1 MIKKLTYL
9 GIGLLSVTALT
20 ACSNEELTEHTS
32 VSNPVLNSYSVC
44 ADLTVSGNMPGT
56 RANVEDNGLKFF
68 WNQGD
73 EMTIWNGAEGFT
85 FKAVDS
91 YKEAPHLNKVEF
103 EGQASLDDNQT
114 VWGIYPKNET
124 AQSEADVLSFNL
136 PGTQTQTGNSSSLQN
151 TMFMYATGS
160 VSGNTIANMDFKHL
174 TGIMHFKLTNNRKS
188 AITIEHIS
196 VKANTAVFPYKA
208 SVGTDSEVTC
218 SDERNEMKLTVNQT
232 VDPSKDFNGFMS
244 ILPTANMTQ
253 DTELTFSAKL
263 QGEDAEMEL
272 CKGKASELYGTET
285 AFAKNGYKYAAGYS
299 YGIIKTIQPAGGTD
313 GYTDEGNSSYKVF
326 SANGFVTLMG
336 DIKITNNANA
346 KITLAEDLNFEGQ
359 QINSISNFNCTL
371 DGNSKKLMNF
381 TLKPTDNK
389 FGLIITNKGTIS
401 NLIIENTTLADID
414 ATLAGLLV
422 AENQGTISN
431 CQFNGVS
438 LSLKGSPT
446 GVDAGLVV
454 GKNLGGSAVI
464 EAVSIN
470 GSSLTINSGK
480 TNLGGI
486 AGQNGNWNTPVIKG
500 CSLNNNVTISCKDV
514 ANTSFIGG
522 LVGWNCQGNI
532 YGSSSNAVIKS
543 NSSASYGGIV
553 GANDYGIV
561 NGSYCSGSF
570 NVPTSGSRVSGGVA
584 KCQQGKIVGCYSSV
598 KIDNPTGKV
607 GGLIGEHNGNIETC
621 YVLNCTK
628 SVGIG
633 DGTGAEVLTDANSLI
648 EKIETLNTAI
658 SSTGYQ
664 YTRNTAQSEQEPLVL
679 TKK

>member
-73 EMTIWNGAEGFT
+73 EMTIWNGAKGFT

-103 EGQASLDDNQT
+103 EGQASLEDNQT

-136 PGTQTQTGNSSSLQN
+136 PITQTQTGNSSSLQN

-160 VSGNTIANMDFKHL
+160 VSGNTIANMYFKHL

-188 AITIEHIS
+188 AITIEYIS

-272 CKGKASELYGTET
+272 CKGKASELYGAET
-285 AFAKNGYKYAAGYS
+285 AFAENGYKYAARYS

-346 KITLAEDLNFEGQ
+346 KITIAEDLDFEGQ
-359 QINSISNFNCTL
+359 HINSISNFNCTL
-371 DGNSKKLMNF
+371 DGNSKKLINF
-381 TLKPTDNK
+381 TLNPTDNK
-389 FGLIITNKGTIS
+389 FGLIITNNGTIR
-401 NLIIENTTLADID
+401 NLIVENTTLADID
-414 ATLAGLLV
+414 ATMAGLLV

-454 GKNLGGSAVI
+454 GKNSTKEAVI
-464 EAVSIN
+464 ETVSIN
-470 GSSLTINSGK
+470 GSSLTISSGK

-500 CSLNNNVTISCKDV
+500 CSLNNVKITSNNVTNNS
-514 ANTSFIGG
+514 AIGG
-522 LVGWNCQGNI
+522 LVGWNCQGSI
-532 YGSSSNAVIKS
+532 VGSSSNSVIAS
-543 NSSASYGGIV
+543 NYAASYGGLV
-553 GANDYGIV
+553 GANNSGTV
-561 NGSYCSGSF
+561 EGSYCSGSF
-570 NVPTSGSRVSGGVA
+570 NVPTAGSRVSGA
-584 KCQQGKIVGCYSSV
+584 IANNSGKIVGCYSSV
-598 KIDNPTGKV
+598 KIDKPADKV
-607 GGLIGEHNGNIETC
+607 GGLIGENNGNIETC
-621 YVLNCTK
+621 YVLNCNK
-628 SVGIG
+628 SVGTG

-664 YTRNTAQSEQEPLVL
+664 YTMNTAQSEQEPLVL